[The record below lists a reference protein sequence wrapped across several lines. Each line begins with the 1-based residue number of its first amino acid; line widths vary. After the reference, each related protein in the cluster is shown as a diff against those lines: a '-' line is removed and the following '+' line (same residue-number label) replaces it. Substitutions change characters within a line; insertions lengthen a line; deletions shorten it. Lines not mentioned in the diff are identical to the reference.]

1 MTNYN
6 NKQKTIR
13 AKGLRGSNIYHFK
26 GRNDLAIFYDKLTRK
41 AYIISDYDA
50 PLLYAY
56 QYRTAF
62 CLMAGGA
69 VALFSKNISIAAIV
83 CLVMFIVMTIL
94 FRILFINKLSVNEK
108 FELPES
114 KGFIKDL
121 ASKYTYNGLIIAI
134 MLFGSA
140 AISLIFNQLFRR
152 MTGTKGLIVYLC
164 IIGFSL
170 ISLFIGFILYIKKKE
185 EL

>member
-1 MTNYN
+1 MAYY

-13 AKGLRGSNIYHFK
+13 AKGLRGSSIYHFK
-26 GRNDLAIFYDKLTRK
+26 GRNDLAIFYDKLTKK
-41 AYIISDYDA
+41 AYVISDYDA

-56 QYRTAF
+56 QYRVAF

-69 VALFSKNISIAAIV
+69 VALFSQNYTIAAIV
-83 CLVMFIVMTIL
+83 CAVMFVAITIL
-94 FRILFINKLSVNEK
+94 FRIFFISKLPVNDK

-121 ASKYTYNGLIIAI
+121 ASKYTYNGLVIAI

-152 MTGTKGLIVYLC
+152 MSGTKGLIVYLC

-170 ISLFIGFILYIKKKE
+170 ISLFIGFILFIKKKE
-185 EL
+185 KL